1 MIYIITYFLT
11 MCVSPT
17 DVFLCIF
24 LELSWGMSVCA
35 MRSTISLISQ
45 FHPVF
50 DVVVDDEV

>member
-1 MIYIITYFLT
+1 MVYIITHFLI

-24 LELSWGMSVCA
+24 LELSWGTLVCA
-35 MRSTISLISQ
+35 MRSTVSVTAQS
-45 FHPVF
+45 HPVF

>member
-17 DVFLCIF
+17 EVFLCIF
-24 LELSWGMSVCA
+24 LEFSWGTFVCA
-35 MRSTISLISQ
+35 MRSTVSLTSQ
-45 FHPVF
+45 SHPVF